1 MKMHLMLGLGILA
14 GFSACK
20 KADSVVVVNVSI
32 NADVSS
38 IYSLRVAMS
47 TAQAHDSKV
56 YPTTPSATAIPSS
69 ASFAIV
75 LPRSRTGRLDLAVD
89 GVGTSEKIVAHGT
102 AQTDI
107 IAGGTA
113 TVSII
118 VAAGAPPCG
127 NGVVDPGETC
137 DDGNQF
143 SFDGCDFRCQTE
155 SASLDA
161 GFHDTATYETEE
173 VADVQDSKADVG
185 IADATYTADAAQ
197 DIKGPGQA
205 DGWNPD
211 DASQLGQADTG
222 TDADP
227 VSAQDSDARLLDAT
241 GGYTTSGVTAYLG
254 VNPCYTA
261 YDRAHAP
268 TTNDAMGG
276 GWDPATNT
284 CYTPTWPIMSGI
296 CGTKPACGTYEPG
309 TLLVWDA
316 NDLRYRYLGDVSGG
330 IVCLPNDTPYVVP
343 CS

>member
-1 MKMHLMLGLGILA
+1 MKMHLLLGLGILA

-56 YPTTPSATAIPSS
+56 YPPTPSATAIPSS
-69 ASFAIV
+69 ASLAIV

-89 GVGTSEKIVAHGT
+89 GVGTAENIVAHGT

-118 VAAGAPPCG
+118 VAAGAPPCE

-143 SFDGCDFRCQTE
+143 SFDGCDFRCQAE
-155 SASLDA
+155 GPSLDA
-161 GFHDTATYETEE
+161 GFHDTATYETEK

-197 DIKGPGQA
+197 EIKGLSQV
-205 DGWNPD
+205 DGSSQT
-211 DASQLGQADTG
+211 DAS
-222 TDADP
+222 P
-227 VSAQDSDARLLDAT
+227 VDDARLLDAT
-241 GGYTTSGVTAYLG
+241 GGYTSSGVTAYLG

-276 GWDPATNT
+276 GWDFATNT

-296 CGTKPACGTYEPG
+296 CGTKPACGTYAPG

-330 IVCLPNDTPYVVP
+330 VVCLPNDTPYIVP